1 MNEPKGVIC
10 PRCQHQHTETN
21 RGSCAQCGLSL
32 HGLGTTP
39 ENDYSLLEQDY
50 RTAICGLSVQQAV
63 DYVNAAIT
71 QINLDDTALHIG
83 FGEKERAVR
92 KLHQLRAE
100 LLVKNTLK
108 PDQVEKS
115 LAKQRK
121 GSAIPDVSSLQ
132 KSLQQGIRQ
141 PRPDT
146 RLQKSAPESYKER
159 RNRLMAELGRATME
173 GRELISIFKKLRE
186 MDERIGI

>member
-1 MNEPKGVIC
+1 MNESKGVIC
-10 PRCQHQHTETN
+10 PRCQHQHAEPN
-21 RGSCAQCGLSL
+21 RESCAQCGLSL

-50 RTAICGLSVQQAV
+50 RMAVCGLSVQQAV

-100 LLVKNTLK
+100 LLVKNTMK

-121 GSAIPDVSSLQ
+121 DSAIPDVSSLQ

-146 RLQKSAPESYKER
+146 RLQKSAPESYKEK
-159 RNRLMAELGRATME
+159 RNRLMDELGRATME